1 MSRIPPDKKQNGGIV
16 RHFLCAATAL
26 AALNLGVGNA
36 TFAQD
41 KPATEPAAASAPTP
55 VMSVYD
61 TALGAGWQNWS
72 WAKTELSVELQ
83 GSARRP
89 IKVEAG
95 PWQALYLHHDAFSTT
110 GYKQLG
116 LLIQGSAPA
125 GEVRVFT
132 LTDGKVNGE
141 GRLVKLANT
150 GWTLVVMPLAE
161 LAAEDKMIDGIWV
174 QNASAVDLPK
184 FYVTEIRLE

>member
-1 MSRIPPDKKQNGGIV
+1 M
-16 RHFLCAATAL
+16 RHFFCAAVAL
-26 AALNLGVGNA
+26 AALGLGVGDV
-36 TFAQD
+36 TLAQD

-55 VMSVYD
+55 AMSVYD

-72 WAKTELSVELQ
+72 WAKTELSVELK

-161 LAAEDKMIDGIWV
+161 LAAEDKVIEGIWV

-184 FYVTEIRLE
+184 FYVTEIKLE

>member
-1 MSRIPPDKKQNGGIV
+1 MKQL
-16 RHFLCAATAL
+16 FFAAMAL
-26 AALNLGVGNA
+26 AALNQGVSEA
-36 TFAQD
+36 TVAQD
-41 KPATEPAAASAPTP
+41 KPATEAAASAPAPAMT
-55 VMSVYD
+55 VYD
-61 TALGAGWQNWS
+61 TALGAGWQDWS
-72 WAKTELSVELQ
+72 WANSELSVELQ
-83 GSARRP
+83 GSPRRP

-141 GRLVKLANT
+141 GRLVRLSNT
-150 GWTLVVMPLAE
+150 GWTQVVIPLAE
-161 LAAEDKMIDGIWV
+161 LAAEDKLIDGIWL
-174 QNASAVDLPK
+174 QNSSGVDLPK
-184 FYVTEIRLE
+184 FYVTEIKLE